1 MRTTQLRDS
10 LARYEVQFQES
21 GKTHSEMDDL
31 EKAKLYARSL
41 ANWNHA
47 AQVFDRRGQTVIFSV
62 AAYRASQGSEA
73 TGSLGRCSTVVEDST
88 TSHSRRDFEFPPLA
102 NESSHRDHLDATGA
116 SRGAPGATC
125 GVCCDL
131 RDGG

>member
-47 AQVFDRRGQTVIFSV
+47 AQVFDRLGQTVIFSV
-62 AAYRASQGSEA
+62 AAYRPSQGSKA
-73 TGSLGRCSTVVEDST
+73 TRSLGRCLTVVEDST
-88 TSHSRRDFEFPPLA
+88 ISHPRRDFEFPPLA
-102 NESSHRDHLDATGA
+102 NGSSHSDHLDAKLT
-116 SRGAPGATC
+116 SSFPRRRRPH
-125 GVCCDL
+125 VCSDSSL
-131 RDGG
+131 PF